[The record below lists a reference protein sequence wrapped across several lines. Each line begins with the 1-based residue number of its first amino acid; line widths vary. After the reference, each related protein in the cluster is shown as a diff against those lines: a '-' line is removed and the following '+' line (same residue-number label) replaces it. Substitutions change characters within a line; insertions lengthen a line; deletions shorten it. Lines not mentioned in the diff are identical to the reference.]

1 MKTLLSLLLCFSPI
15 GTRTPT
21 PAPVWDKEPTAY
33 KKIPFGTPYA
43 EFEGQILLTGCK
55 PATRDHESGQRTC
68 EGSGFQANGV
78 SVDDVFLFQDD
89 SFVGVS
95 LFFAAEDY
103 EKLREVFLVKYGEP
117 ARLET
122 TRVTTRTG
130 TRFDDEI
137 LHWDG
142 RKVTVSLERYGDSLE
157 RGSATIF
164 LNGYLEQQ
172 DRQRQERLKKEA
184 ETF

>member
-1 MKTLLSLLLCFSPI
+1 MKVLLSPLLFLAAVV
-15 GTRTPT
+15 TRTPT
-21 PAPVWDKEPTAY
+21 PAPVWDKEPAAY
-33 KKIPFGTPYA
+33 KKISFGTPYS

-55 PATRDHESGQRTC
+55 PSTRDHEAGQRTC
-68 EGSGFQANGV
+68 DGNGFQANGV
-78 SVDDVFLFQDD
+78 VVDDVFVFQDD

-103 EKLREVFLVKYGEP
+103 ERLREVFLVKYGEP

-164 LNGYLEQQ
+164 LNSYLEQQ
-172 DRQRQERLKKEA
+172 AKERQEHLKKEA
-184 ETF
+184 DAF